1 MDRLRFTPGRK
12 FIYVNLPW
20 TAELEITATF
30 FVTTV
35 AIEFDCVACTF
46 TRRTAILTARLGR
59 AGTNGIFTLVLLI
72 VCHWEP
78 PEL

>member
-1 MDRLRFTPGRK
+1 LDRLRFKPGRK
-12 FIYVNLPW
+12 FNYVNLPW

-30 FVTTV
+30 FVTTI
-35 AIEFDCVACTF
+35 AIKLDCFASTF

-59 AGTNGIFTLVLLI
+59 TGTNGILTLVLLI